1 MAVHSRPRLT
11 PEEYLTLERAAET
24 KSDYLDGE
32 MIAMTGASRRHS
44 SIVTN
49 LARALGNQLEGAS
62 CEVHINDLRVLV
74 SATGL
79 YTYPDIIVVC
89 GEPILTDSYNDTLT
103 NPTVLIEV
111 LSPSTAAYDRGTK
124 LEHYRRLESL
134 RECLFV
140 SQERPKVEQYIRQ
153 EDRKS
158 WLLTEVTDL
167 AASIVLPSIGCQV
180 PMAKVYDRVRFLGSP
195 PGADTEANEG
205 PKTAGPGVR
214 DSAG

>member
-11 PEEYLTLERAAET
+11 PEEYLAQERAAET

-32 MIAMTGASRRHS
+32 MIAMTGASLRHGDV
-44 SIVTN
+44 VTN
-49 LARALGNQLEGAS
+49 LMLALGTRLKGGPCRVHAS
-62 CEVHINDLRVLV
+62 DLRVLV

-79 YTYPDIIVVC
+79 YTYPDITVYC
-89 GEPILTDSYNDTLT
+89 GEPILTDSYFDTLT
-103 NPTVLIEV
+103 NPTLLIEV

-140 SQERPKVEQYIRQ
+140 AQERPKIEQYTRQ
-153 EDRKS
+153 EDPKS
-158 WLLTEVTDL
+158 WLLTELTDL

-180 PMAKVYDRVRFLGSP
+180 PMTEVYDRVRL
-195 PGADTEANEG
+195 DEIR
-205 PKTAGPGVR
+205 K
-214 DSAG
+214 